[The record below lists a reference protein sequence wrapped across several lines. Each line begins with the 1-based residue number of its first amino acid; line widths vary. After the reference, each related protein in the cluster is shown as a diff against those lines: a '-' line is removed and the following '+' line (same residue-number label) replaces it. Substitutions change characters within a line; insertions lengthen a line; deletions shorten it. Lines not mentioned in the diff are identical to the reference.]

1 MKLFVDTSAWLAI
14 HDKNDQFHKQAVE
27 KNCTIKSRRIDLVTS
42 EYVLDESIT
51 LIRFRVSHTASVIF
65 GESLFHS
72 SIINIVYINTTE
84 RQKAWDFFKKHK
96 DKEFSFTDGTSFII
110 MKTLNIK
117 KAFTF
122 DSHFNQIGFELF

>member
-1 MKLFVDTSAWLAI
+1 MKLFVDTSAWLAL

-27 KNCTIKSRRIDLVTS
+27 KNFTIKKGRIELITS

-51 LIRFRVSHTASVIF
+51 LIRFRVSHEASVIF

-72 SIINIVYINTTE
+72 SIITIAYINTIE
-84 RQKAWDFFKKHK
+84 RQKAWDFFKKYK
-96 DKEFSFTDGTSFII
+96 DKEFSFTDCTSFII

-117 KAFTF
+117 RAFTF
-122 DSHFNQIGFELF
+122 DNHFNQIGFELF